1 MLHANRMH
9 LILQPSSP
17 RWVRG
22 TTVDFPLIQA
32 VLESRQDGHTLANDD
47 EEPSVVLVVTKFG
60 FTYAF
65 GEEADEEQWR
75 DLVGTLFTHENL
87 KHRYLLWYDPPPA
100 CRYVLTTL
108 PDEVV
113 KKRTR
118 TRFKFDSKR
127 QDNELRDEGLPAKVE
142 VRKVDRQILA
152 KLSRF
157 RLDIGARFWRSEQ
170 DFLDQGFGFVAEID
184 DEIASICYSACV
196 VNGLA
201 EIDVVTLDNHRGQ
214 GLAGAVCKAFI
225 GHCRREGITPTWDC
239 FDYNKASCRL
249 AAGLGFEA
257 FKTYPFYSLNT

>member
-1 MLHANRMH
+1 MH
-9 LILQPSSP
+9 LVPQAALPEMMNRSAM
-17 RWVRG
+17 
-22 TTVDFPLIQA
+22 DFPLIQA
-32 VLESRQDGHTLANDD
+32 VLAGCQEGDILADD
-47 EEPSVVLVVTKFG
+47 DQQPSVVLVVTKFG

-75 DLVGTLFTHENL
+75 ALVGTLFTHENL
-87 KHRYLLWYDPPPA
+87 KNRYLLWYDPPPV
-100 CRYVLTTL
+100 CRYVLATL
-108 PDEVV
+108 PDEVA
-113 KKRTR
+113 KERTR
-118 TRFKFDSKR
+118 IRFKFDSKR
-127 QDNELRDEGLPAKVE
+127 QDNELRDEGLPARVE
-142 VRKVDRQILA
+142 VRKVGRQTLA

-157 RLDIGARFWRSEQ
+157 TLDIGARFWGSEQ

-184 DEIASICYSACV
+184 DEVASICYSACV

-201 EIDVVTLDNHRGQ
+201 EIDVATLDNHRGQ

-225 GHCRREGITPTWDC
+225 GHCRREGIMPTWDC